1 MHDGKGR
8 GDGSALRRAA
18 VTLPF
23 ELYSDTFRGDSAWNP
38 SSSGDA
44 HTDSWEAGDL
54 PTIDTHE
61 MRMFRGGPSWSVASL
76 LEAPHMIADIGAR

>member
-23 ELYSDTFRGDSAWNP
+23 ELHGNALGDDGARHARSRGDA
-38 SSSGDA
+38 D
-44 HTDSWEAGDL
+44 TDSWEAGHFSA
-54 PTIDTHE
+54 IDTHE
-61 MRMFRGGPSWSVASL
+61 MRMFRGAPSWSVASL